1 MIIKVKKGQ
10 NPYACID
17 KVPINDKRL
26 TWKARGVLLYLLS
39 KPDDWRVIIADLINQ
54 SPQGESAV
62 RSAIRE
68 LRKAGYIRREVVRE
82 KGKIV
87 GGTYTVYERPIGT
100 VDKPDVENLN
110 LEKPNLENQGRLSN
124 EEAVSNKQETK
135 KTRSGKPT
143 APRKQVKYPKE
154 WYKEAL
160 DAYQEIRGI
169 TLSGPEFSP
178 LQQTLKTI
186 FMAGHKP
193 ADAIGLMHALEDS
206 EEEWTCNWTLR
217 TVKMKLPL
225 WKAGKLTLQDEQAR
239 IREYDRRIL
248 AGEKV

>member
-1 MIIKVKKGQ
+1 MIIKVKKGP

-68 LRKAGYIRREVVRE
+68 LREAGYIQREVVRE

-87 GGTYTVYERPIGT
+87 GGMYTVYERPIET
-100 VDKPDVENLN
+100 AHEPVVENLN
-110 LEKPNLENQGRLSN
+110 LENPNVENQGRLSN
-124 EEAVSNKQETK
+124 EEAVSNEQETK
-135 KTRSGKPT
+135 KTGSGKPT
-143 APRKQVKYPKE
+143 APRKQIKYPKD
-154 WYKEAL
+154 WYKQTL

-169 TLSGPEFSP
+169 KLNGPELSP
-178 LQQTLKTI
+178 LRQTLKTI
-186 FMAGHKP
+186 FMAGRKP
-193 ADAIGLMHALEDS
+193 ADVIGLMRALEGS

-225 WKAGKLTLQDEQAR
+225 WKAGGLSLGDEQAR
-239 IREYDRRIL
+239 IREYDRQIL
-248 AGEKV
+248 AGEAV